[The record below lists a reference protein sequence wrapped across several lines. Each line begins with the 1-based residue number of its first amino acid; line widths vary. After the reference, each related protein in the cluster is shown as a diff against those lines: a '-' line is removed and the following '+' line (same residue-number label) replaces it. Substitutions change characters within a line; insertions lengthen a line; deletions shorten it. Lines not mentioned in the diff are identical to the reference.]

1 MSFPSDL
8 PPAPPGF
15 VSGQAAAASAGAHVQ
30 GTGHWV
36 CTGGTAA
43 MAAPVG
49 GVPHNLTFVHDSPAI
64 EVTPDEARRYKEE
77 ILQGLQVSRAKMQ
90 CDLET

>member
-15 VSGQAAAASAGAHVQ
+15 VSVQASAAAAGTHVP
-30 GTGHWV
+30 GTAHWV
-36 CTGGTAA
+36 CTGGGSGPMSSTVAGAA
-43 MAAPVG
+43 
-49 GVPHNLTFVHDSPAI
+49 HNLTFVHDSPAI

-77 ILQGLQVSRAKMQ
+77 ILQGLQVSQ
-90 CDLET
+90 VQ